1 MKRQVPKKRAEQTK
15 ADSDKEINWDEDE
28 DDLETVDEIP
38 DTRYYK

>member
-1 MKRQVPKKRAEQTK
+1 MKRQVIKQSAEQTK
-15 ADSDKEINWDEDE
+15 AESDKVINWDK